1 MLVLQK
7 RIPQRLIKKAALTA
21 KVNGKTG
28 NSLKTRK
35 ACGEKNGFS
44 KGSLTY
50 SYSGVPESASQAY
63 FFSFQSLIF
72 QKVSFRKKLIE

>member
-28 NSLKTRK
+28 KFNKDKKNVWVRRPGTGDGK
-35 ACGEKNGFS
+35 GKPEKIIL
-44 KGSLTY
+44 GSL
-50 SYSGVPESASQAY
+50 Q
-63 FFSFQSLIF
+63 
-72 QKVSFRKKLIE
+72 